1 MSADRPL
8 VGVTGPDRP
17 WSPGWWCAAHALWR
31 AGGRPVRLTAARPES
46 PAPLD
51 AVIIGGGDDISPAL
65 YRAPENPARRLD
77 PARDAFELRVLDT
90 ALARGLPILGICRG
104 AQLLNVVHGGTL
116 HADIRTRRRHPPH
129 RATLRARRPV
139 AVRHDSRLATILGAR
154 RIRVNS
160 LHRQAVRGLGRGL
173 RAVARDRDNIVQ
185 AIEAADG
192 GPVMGVQWHPEY
204 LFLRRDQARLFAALV
219 TACAAG

>member
-1 MSADRPL
+1 MSRDRPL
-8 VGVTGPDRP
+8 VGITGPAGV
-17 WSPGWWCAAHALWR
+17 WSPGWWCAAHAIRR
-31 AGGRPVRLTAARPES
+31 AGGRPVRLTATRPTP

-65 YRAPENPARRLD
+65 YQAPQNPARRLD
-77 PARDAFELRVLDT
+77 PARDAFELRVLDA

-116 HADIRTRRRHPPH
+116 HADIRTRRRHPPY

-139 AVRHDSRLATILGAR
+139 AIRRGSRLAAILGTR

-185 AIEAADG
+185 AIEATDG

-204 LFLRRDQARLFAALV
+204 LLLRHEQTRLFAALV
-219 TACAAG
+219 TACAAA